1 MREGQPDHGTPVN
14 APAAPAPERS
24 SAPGKAPRE
33 PPHVPDHELLRP
45 IGRGSYGEVWL
56 ARNVMG
62 TLRAVKVVRRAH
74 FDNDRPYER
83 EYLGIQKFEP
93 ISRSHEGLVDI
104 LQVGRND
111 AEGYFYYVMELADD
125 AEVEREKGGKGAGE
139 NDASVTDLSPP
150 FPFSPL
156 LPFSPATYIPR
167 TLRGEISRRGRLP
180 VDECIALG
188 LSLARALAHLH
199 AQGLVHRDVKPS
211 NIIFVGGVPK
221 LADIGLVTDV
231 SEARSYV
238 GTEGFIPPEGPGT
251 PAADL
256 YSLGKVLY
264 EASTGKDRQDF
275 PEPLTNLGD
284 QPDKDPLLELNAI
297 LHKACATDPR
307 QRYQSAEELHT
318 DLALLQRGQSVKRQR
333 ATQRRW
339 IIARKW
345 GLATVLL
352 VALIAAVPFKRLL
365 NRARVLNPE
374 AVRLFELGQWYH
386 NQFTEEGQTKAIL
399 YLNQAVQIEPK
410 YVEAYRL
417 LFEINVWSGASED
430 KKKSSRELAAKLM
443 ALDPNLAE
451 AHAALSLARH
461 EEGDWSGAQQE
472 IQTAIKLNPN
482 YSEARCLYGY
492 YLCLSGRVEE
502 AIPQMQRARELDPTS
517 RLHATSAGFPFIVAR
532 QYDLAIA
539 QFRQA
544 LELDPNFAL
553 AHVWIGKAL
562 EAKGEYLEALREF
575 EKNAVFSGV
584 DETKARQ
591 RFDPIRQAYASAG
604 PRGYWLKVLE
614 FTLAAEASH
623 ETPKVSELDRWSLK
637 GVYAQLGETEKVLD
651 MLEKSIKESDYGAVY
666 WVNLD
671 PLYVSLREEP
681 RFRAMLERLGL
692 QEHGKQ
698 GN

>member
-1 MREGQPDHGTPVN
+1 MPQELPDERSPVN
-14 APAAPAPERS
+14 APAAPVPSRFPTPEEAS
-24 SAPGKAPRE
+24 RE
-33 PPHVPDHELLRP
+33 PPHIPDHELLRR
-45 IGRGSYGEVWL
+45 IGVGSYGEVWL
-56 ARNVMG
+56 ARSVMG
-62 TLRAVKVVRRAH
+62 TLRAVKFVYRKT
-74 FDNDRPYER
+74 FENERPYER
-83 EYLGIQKFEP
+83 EYAGIQKFEP
-93 ISRSHEGLVDI
+93 VSRSHEGFVDI
-104 LQVGRND
+104 LQIGRND
-111 AEGYFYYVMELADD
+111 EAGYFYYVMELAESV
-125 AEVEREKGGKGAGE
+125 ASNQCSVISNQSLEVARTSGSAVPL
-139 NDASVTDLSPP
+139 NTD
-150 FPFSPL
+150 PL
-156 LPFSPATYIPR
+156 ITDYSPR
-167 TLRGEISRRGRLP
+167 TLRREISRRARLP
-180 VDECIALG
+180 VDECVALG

-199 AQGLVHRDVKPS
+199 AQGLVHRDIKPS

-231 SEARSYV
+231 GEARSYV

-256 YSLGKVLY
+256 FSLGKVLY

-284 QPDKDPLLELNAI
+284 QPDKDRLLELNAI
-297 LHKACATDPR
+297 MHKACATNTR
-307 QRYQSAEELHT
+307 QRYQTADELHA
-318 DLALLQRGQSVKRQR
+318 DLAVLQRGESVKRKR
-333 ATQRRW
+333 AIQRRW
-339 IIARKW
+339 TIARKL
-345 GLATVLL
+345 GLACAL
-352 VALIAAVPFKRLL
+352 VAALIAAVPFKSLL
-365 NRARVLNPE
+365 IRGKAPNPE

-417 LFEINVWSGASED
+417 LFEINLWSGASED

-461 EEGDWSGAQQE
+461 EKGDWSGAEHE

-539 QFRQA
+539 QFGKA

-553 AHVWIGKAL
+553 AHLWIGKAL

-584 DETKARQ
+584 DERKARQ
-591 RFDPIRQAYASAG
+591 RFDQIRQAYASAG
-604 PRGYWLKVLE
+604 PRGYWLKALE

-623 ETPKVSELDRWSLK
+623 ETPKVSEQDRWSLE
-637 GVYAQLGETEKVLD
+637 GIYAQLGEMEKALD
-651 MLEKSIKESDYGAVY
+651 MLEKRIKEGDYGSVY

-671 PLYVSLREEP
+671 PLYVPLHEEP
-681 RFRAMLERLGL
+681 RFRAMLEKLGL
-692 QEHGKQ
+692 QKQ
-698 GN
+698 RKRGN